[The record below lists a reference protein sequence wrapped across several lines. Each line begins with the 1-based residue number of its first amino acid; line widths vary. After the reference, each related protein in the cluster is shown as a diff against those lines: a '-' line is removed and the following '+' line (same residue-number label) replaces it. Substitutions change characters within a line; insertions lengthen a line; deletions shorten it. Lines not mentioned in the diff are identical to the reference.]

1 MQRNISTFWTILDTS
16 FSDFVTESLIKV
28 LYIISIAL
36 AVIAVIIGVVV
47 IFANYGV
54 AEGIGA
60 IILSPIVLLAY
71 ILLVRVVFELF
82 IVVFKIADYLEII
95 AENTRPETEE

>member
-1 MQRNISTFWTILDTS
+1 MQRNVSTFWALLDTS

-36 AVIAVIIGVVV
+36 AVVAAVIGIV
-47 IFANYGV
+47 IIFVNYGV

-60 IILSPIVLLAY
+60 IILSPIVLFSY

-95 AENTRPETEE
+95 AENTKPISKE

>member
-1 MQRNISTFWTILDTS
+1 MQRNVSTFWALLDIS
-16 FSDFVTESLIKV
+16 FTDFVTESLIKV